1 MQKVEISSYLRTYSC
16 ASVLQEELRWSRLK
30 TKREVVQQKSDCES
44 TISTS
49 TVAQVKA
56 SDSQKKHG
64 ENNKKDS
71 RAQWINGT

>member
-1 MQKVEISSYLRTYSC
+1 LGNDTGFTVLVDRFFWWDFFSYKRNLNGFGLR
-16 ASVLQEELRWSRLK
+16 L
-30 TKREVVQQKSDCES
+30 REVVQQKSDCES

-71 RAQWINGT
+71 WAQWE

>member
-1 MQKVEISSYLRTYSC
+1 MGFFFSYKRNLNGFGLR
-16 ASVLQEELRWSRLK
+16 L
-30 TKREVVQQKSDCES
+30 REVVQQKSDCES

-71 RAQWINGT
+71 WAQWE